1 MSWFAEIK
9 KASKSNAGCGLMF
22 AALFVVPGILAITL
36 GEQGIIW
43 GILFLGI
50 AALIAALSAKGM
62 NGQKSIDAFLAEVDS
77 VGNRD
82 SVLAAIDA
90 ITPQSGFQAIDV
102 RFHSFFIA
110 YRSAMTAHIWKTT
123 DVVWMHIQQNNI
135 THKTKAYGI
144 TVAKSHSVEFE
155 IKVHCKNQIL
165 FSLPVVS
172 EEEGRRLLRTMASL
186 CPSARIGYQE
196 QPQNNVF
203 RAPRSF

>member
-1 MSWFAEIK
+1 MRDADSCLRHCLWFRVYLR
-9 KASKSNAGCGLMF
+9 SR
-22 AALFVVPGILAITL
+22 L

-123 DVVWMHIQQNNI
+123 DVVWMQYS
-135 THKTKAYGI
+135 TKQYYPQD
-144 TVAKSHSVEFE
+144 K
-155 IKVHCKNQIL
+155 
-165 FSLPVVS
+165 
-172 EEEGRRLLRTMASL
+172 GRMA
-186 CPSARIGYQE
+186 
-196 QPQNNVF
+196 
-203 RAPRSF
+203 